1 MSRPVFTAQTP
12 RLLFFGGKG
21 GVGKTTLAAA
31 VALGFARR
39 GEKVLLLSVDPAHS
53 LGDLLECPLDDQ
65 PRQITAQLHARELDP
80 ERARADYLER
90 VRDNIRAFSPPELV
104 AEAERQVA
112 LAGRHPGAAESAL
125 FEALCR
131 VVVEETQWQRVIV
144 DTAPTGHTLYLL
156 ALPEQMQAWTEAL
169 LLRQRESADQPG
181 PAPAADRRWQ
191 QARQV
196 LEERRALFSAARERL
211 TDPRQAGFCL
221 VLNPDRLSRRE
232 SLRARQEID
241 TAGVT
246 IPAVL
251 VNRVEQ
257 EDRGTLEDLRREYAG
272 LPLAILERRR
282 PAPTAIDGLE
292 TLAAELVGSPEQ
304 WG

>member
-1 MSRPVFTAQTP
+1 MSRPVFTGESP

-31 VALGFARR
+31 TALGFARR

-53 LGDLLECPLDDQ
+53 LGDLLECPLDDR
-65 PRQITAQLHARELDP
+65 PCRITLELYARELDP
-80 ERARADYLER
+80 ERARRDYLDR

-104 AEAERQVA
+104 AEAERQVE

-131 VVVEETQWQRVIV
+131 VMVEETQWQRVIV

-181 PAPAADRRWQ
+181 PAPAADQRWQ
-191 QARQV
+191 RARQV
-196 LEERRALFSAARERL
+196 LEERRTLFGAARERL
-211 TDPRQAGFCL
+211 TDRRQAGFCL
-221 VLNPDRLSRRE
+221 VLNPDKLSRRE
-232 SLRARQEID
+232 SLRAREEIEA
-241 TAGVT
+241 AGVT

-251 VNRVEQ
+251 VNRVEA
-257 EDRGTLEDLRREYAG
+257 EDRGAVEDLCREYAG
-272 LPLAILERRR
+272 LSLAVLERYR
-282 PAPTAIDGLE
+282 PAPAGIDGLAE
-292 TLAAELVGSPEQ
+292 LAAQLVGSPDR
-304 WG
+304 